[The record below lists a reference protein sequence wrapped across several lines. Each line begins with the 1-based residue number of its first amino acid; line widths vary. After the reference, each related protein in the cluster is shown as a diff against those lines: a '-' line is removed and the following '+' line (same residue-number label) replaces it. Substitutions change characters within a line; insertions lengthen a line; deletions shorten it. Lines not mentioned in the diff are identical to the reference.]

1 MNWTGL
7 TDFLPQSHEICIF
20 VISSVQLQ
28 ISSSALW
35 ENNLTSFITNSHCGI
50 NQNVI
55 LKCGYFISSV
65 SHKNSPGMVPGKGWR
80 GLKISKWFGRW
91 ETVCRSDQSPPWA
104 ANLQTLNHDK
114 SPISSRD
121 RDIEHNLIFDA
132 AANFCHSFQHK
143 AVTFHS
149 VSQYLSVRRPFLW
162 LIMRQCVL
170 ATQILISTPDAS
182 IMPWYWPRPRIIH
195 LRLCAGSLWGSVAR
209 ARAIQITEWRRA
221 AAKRSV
227 FTTHPSRWH
236 HEDICDVFWNS
247 LRYDPE
253 MGL

>member
-1 MNWTGL
+1 M
-7 TDFLPQSHEICIF
+7 TDFLPQFHAICIF

-80 GLKISKWFGRW
+80 GGLKISKWFGRW
-91 ETVCRSDQSPPWA
+91 ETVCRCDQSQPWA
-104 ANLQTLNHDK
+104 ANLQTLKHDK
-114 SPISSRD
+114 TPISSSRD

-132 AANFCHSFQHK
+132 ANFCHSIQHK
-143 AVTFHS
+143 APGRNFSLSIAIFERETPLFMTHYAAVCPSNTDLGYQHS
-149 VSQYLSVRRPFLW
+149 IIPR
-162 LIMRQCVL
+162 
-170 ATQILISTPDAS
+170 
-182 IMPWYWPRPRIIH
+182 YWPRPRIIH

-209 ARAIQITEWRRA
+209 ARAIQIIEWRRT
-221 AAKRSV
+221 AAKRFV
-227 FTTHPSRWH
+227 FRTHPSRWH